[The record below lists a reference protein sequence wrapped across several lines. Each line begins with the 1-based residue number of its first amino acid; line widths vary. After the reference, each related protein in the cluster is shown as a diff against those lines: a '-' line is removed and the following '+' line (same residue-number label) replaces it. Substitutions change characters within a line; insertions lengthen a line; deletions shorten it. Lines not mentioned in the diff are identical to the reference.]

1 MPRITTHNL
10 CKYFVD
16 NKKKVATAALYN
28 TEADMPDKSF
38 TVIMGK
44 SGCGKTT
51 LLRTLAG
58 LVRPDDG
65 QILFNETDVTDKT
78 AAERNVSYLSQE
90 FALYPHLTVFDN
102 VAYPLKLQRVPAD
115 EIRRRVDETC
125 KLVGM
130 AQLTSRR
137 PRQLSGG
144 QQQRVAMA
152 RALVKR
158 PEIIFMDEPMSNL
171 DRNLRAEMSALL
183 ARLHKTLD
191 VNIVYVTHNI
201 NEARALADY
210 VIAMDNGMVVQQ
222 GAASEVLSDSNG
234 FVIQNLTEK
243 TIETLI

>member
-16 NKKKVATAALYN
+16 NKKKVTTAALYN
-28 TEADMPDKSF
+28 AEADMPDKSF

-65 QILFNETDVTDKT
+65 QILFDETDVTDKT

-158 PEIIFMDEPMSNL
+158 PEIIFLDEPMSNL
-171 DRNLRAEMSALL
+171 DRNLRAEMSELL

-234 FVIQNLTEK
+234 FVIQTLTEK